1 MQAWAVGLGYTSRL
15 STGKLL
21 IVLMNRVV
29 NPERIIWILG
39 AGIALSLLG
48 DATLYVVLPT
58 HTGEAGILIG
68 QVGIILSANR
78 LIRLVLNGPYGVI
91 VERSSRRK
99 VLLASVLV
107 GALATSL
114 YTFKIFWLFV
124 IGRLLWGAA
133 WSGLYIGVNA
143 VLYDIAGDGNRG
155 RIIGRFQMWLFIG
168 MGGSSVVGGLLTD
181 LLGFREAMWAGVLA
195 LFGALALWYTL
206 LPETQSDSAP
216 EIASPSAAPSPAV
229 GIFSAP
235 VITAMLI
242 MGLNWLVF
250 LGWINGAM
258 SIILEQRV
266 SDSLEI
272 AGVVIKIGTLTG
284 VVVAFQMIAGLMTAP
299 ISGQLSDWSRN
310 RWGLVMG
317 ALIAGVISLAAL
329 VNGRGWVVIAA
340 TLLASMTSGIL
351 QTQSITIVGDYAG
364 RNRRAL
370 GVMATVSDAGSAAGP
385 LIGFAILPIIGLD
398 GVFVVATII
407 TIAALPLVARMARR
421 EYRQPALASVSGS

>member
-1 MQAWAVGLGYTSRL
+1 MQAWSVGLRYTSRL
-15 STGKLL
+15 SSGKLL
-21 IVLMNRVV
+21 IVLMNRIV

-58 HTGEAGILIG
+58 HTSEAGILIG

-99 VLLASVLV
+99 VLLASLLV

-114 YTFKIFWLFV
+114 YTFQTFWVFV
-124 IGRLLWGAA
+124 VGRLLWGAA
-133 WSGLYIGVNA
+133 WSGLYIGMNA

-168 MGGSSVVGGLLTD
+168 MGGSSMIGGLLTD

-195 LFGALALWYTL
+195 LLGAFVLWYTL
-206 LPETQSDSAP
+206 LPETQGDSAP
-216 EIASPSAAPSPAV
+216 EMASPPAV
-229 GIFSAP
+229 GVFSAP

-284 VVVAFQMIAGLMTAP
+284 VVVAIQMIAGLMTAP
-299 ISGQLSDWSRN
+299 VSGQLSDWSRN

-317 ALIAGVISLAAL
+317 ALIAGVIALAAL

-370 GVMATVSDAGSAAGP
+370 GVLATVSDAGSAAGP

-407 TIAALPLVARMARR
+407 TIAALPLVAQMVRR
-421 EYRQPALASVSGS
+421 EYRQPALAAVSNS